1 MIGNILAALAGPVL
15 GNIVQTGIGS
25 VLGQEV
31 GKSMLGKMLS
41 GAGGGFLASKLLG
54 RKDKD
59 NLNDALM
66 AGIGAGTLGG
76 TNIFGNIL
84 GGASGEAAKGAA
96 SSSAKAAA
104 DAKAASEGIA
114 AANTM
119 SGELAQMFGLPL
131 DSGIGSLLNSKLGEL
146 GMFTL
151 LPYIFGGDE
160 EEERKPR
167 PFGGTDELIPLMPYN
182 TMNEGGIASFPRRD
196 GGIMP
201 SEGSGT
207 KDDVPAMLTAGEF
220 VLTKDAV
227 KGLGGGNNEV
237 GIQRAYKM
245 MDKLER
251 MA

>member
-15 GNIVQTGIGS
+15 GNVVQTGIGS

-31 GKSMLGKMLS
+31 GKSMLGKILS
-41 GAGGGFLASKLLG
+41 GAVGGGITSKLLG
-54 RKDKD
+54 REDKD
-59 NLNDALM
+59 TLKDALM

-76 TNIFGNIL
+76 TDIF

-96 SSSAKAAA
+96 TSGAIK
-104 DAKAASEGIA
+104 DAVSKSGNIA

-131 DSGIGSLLNSKLGEL
+131 DSGVGSLLNSKMGEL

-151 LPYIFGGDE
+151 LPYLFGGDE

-167 PFGGTDELIPLMPYN
+167 PFGGTDKLIPLMPYN
-182 TMNEGGIASFPRRD
+182 LGGVANFPRRD
-196 GGIMP
+196 GGISP

-237 GIQRAYKM
+237 GIKRAYNM
-245 MDKLER
+245 MNKLEG

>member
-15 GNIVQTGIGS
+15 GNVVQTGIGS

-31 GKSMLGKMLS
+31 GKSMLSKILS
-41 GAGGGFLASKLLG
+41 GAVGGGITSKLLG

-59 NLNDALM
+59 TLKDALM

-76 TNIFGNIL
+76 TDIF

-96 SSSAKAAA
+96 TSGAIK
-104 DAKAASEGIA
+104 DAVSKSGNIA

-119 SGELAQMFGLPL
+119 AGEVAQMFGLPL
-131 DSGIGSLLNSKLGEL
+131 DSGIGSLLNSKMGEL

-151 LPYIFGGDE
+151 LPYLFGGDE

-167 PFGGTDELIPLMPYN
+167 PFGGTDKLIPLMPYN
-182 TMNEGGIASFPRRD
+182 TMNQGGVANFPRRD

-201 SEGSGT
+201 YEGGGRV
-207 KDDVPAMLTAGEF
+207 DDVPAMLTAGEF

-227 KGLGGGNNEV
+227 KGLGGGNQNL
-237 GIQRAYKM
+237 GIKRAYNM
-245 MDKLER
+245 MNKLEG

>member
-1 MIGNILAALAGPVL
+1 MIGNILAALAGPAL
-15 GNIVQTGIGS
+15 GNVVQTGIGS
-25 VLGQEV
+25 LLGKEV
-31 GKSMLGKMLS
+31 GTSMLGKLLT
-41 GAGGGFLASKLLG
+41 GAVGGGITSKLLG

-59 NLNDALM
+59 TLKDALM
-66 AGIGAGTLGG
+66 AGIGSGTLGG
-76 TNIFGNIL
+76 TNILGNLI
-84 GGASGEAAKGAA
+84 GGSSGEAAKSA
-96 SSSAKAAA
+96 SSAKAVA

-119 SGELAQMFGLPL
+119 SGEVAKMFGLPL

-151 LPYIFGGDE
+151 LPYLFGGDE
-160 EEERKPR
+160 GEERKPR

-182 TMNEGGIASFPRRD
+182 LGGVANFPRRD
-196 GGIMP
+196 GGISP

-237 GIQRAYKM
+237 GIKRAYNM
-245 MDKLER
+245 MNKLEG

>member
-1 MIGNILAALAGPVL
+1 MISNILAALAGPVL

-31 GKSMLGKMLS
+31 GKSMLGKILS
-41 GAGGGFLASKLLG
+41 GAVGGGITSKLLG

-59 NLNDALM
+59 TLKDALM
-66 AGIGAGTLGG
+66 AGVGAGTLGD
-76 TNIFGNIL
+76 TDIFSNLL
-84 GGASGEAAKGAA
+84 GGASGEAAKSAA
-96 SSSAKAAA
+96 TSGTIK
-104 DAKAASEGIA
+104 DAVSKSGNIS

-131 DSGIGSLLNSKLGEL
+131 DSGVGSLLNSKMGEL

-151 LPYIFGGDE
+151 LPYLFGGDE
-160 EEERKPR
+160 EEEKEQR
-167 PFGGTDELIPLMPYN
+167 PFGGTDKLIPLMPYN
-182 TMNEGGIASFPRRD
+182 TMNQGGIASFPRRD

-201 SEGSGT
+201 YEGGGRV
-207 KDDVPAMLTAGEF
+207 DDVPAMLTAGEF

-227 KGLGGGNNEV
+227 KGLGGGNQNV
-237 GIQRAYKM
+237 GIQRAYNM
-245 MDKLER
+245 MNQLEG

>member
-1 MIGNILAALAGPVL
+1 MIGNILAALAGPAL
-15 GNIVQTGIGS
+15 GNVVQTGIGS
-25 VLGQEV
+25 LLGKEV
-31 GKSMLGKMLS
+31 GTSMLGKLLT
-41 GAGGGFLASKLLG
+41 GAVGGGITSKLLG

-59 NLNDALM
+59 TLKDALM
-66 AGIGAGTLGG
+66 AGIGSGTLGG
-76 TNIFGNIL
+76 TNILGNLI
-84 GGASGEAAKGAA
+84 GGVSGEAAKSASTAKTAA
-96 SSSAKAAA
+96 N
-104 DAKAASEGIA
+104 AKAASEGIA

-119 SGELAQMFGLPL
+119 SGEVAKMFGLPL

-151 LPYIFGGDE
+151 LPYLFGGDE
-160 EEERKPR
+160 EEERKQR

-182 TMNEGGIASFPRRD
+182 LGGVANFPRRD
-196 GGIMP
+196 GGISP

-237 GIQRAYKM
+237 GIKRAYNM
-245 MDKLER
+245 MNKLEG

>member
-15 GNIVQTGIGS
+15 GNVVQTGIGS

-31 GKSMLGKMLS
+31 GKSMLGKILS
-41 GAGGGFLASKLLG
+41 GAVGGGITSKLLG
-54 RKDKD
+54 REDKD
-59 NLNDALM
+59 TLKDALM

-76 TNIFGNIL
+76 TNILGNLI
-84 GGASGEAAKGAA
+84 GGASGEAAKSA
-96 SSSAKAAA
+96 SNSAKAVAN
-104 DAKAASEGIA
+104 AKAASEGIA

-119 SGELAQMFGLPL
+119 SGEVAKMFGLPL
-131 DSGIGSLLNSKLGEL
+131 DSGIGSLFNSKLGEL

-151 LPYIFGGDE
+151 LPYLFGGDE

-167 PFGGTDELIPLMPYN
+167 PFGGTDKLIPLMPYN
-182 TMNEGGIASFPRRD
+182 LGGVANFPRRD
-196 GGIMP
+196 GGISP

-237 GIQRAYKM
+237 GIKRAYNM
-245 MDKLER
+245 MNKLEG

>member
-15 GNIVQTGIGS
+15 GNVVQTGIGS

-31 GKSMLGKMLS
+31 GKSMLGKILS
-41 GAGGGFLASKLLG
+41 GAVGGGITSKLLG
-54 RKDKD
+54 REDKD
-59 NLNDALM
+59 TLKDALM

-76 TNIFGNIL
+76 TDIF

-96 SSSAKAAA
+96 TSGAIK
-104 DAKAASEGIA
+104 DAVSKSGNIA

-131 DSGIGSLLNSKLGEL
+131 DSGIGSLLNSKMGEL

-151 LPYIFGGDE
+151 LPYLFGGDE

-167 PFGGTDELIPLMPYN
+167 PFGGTDKLIPLMPYN
-182 TMNEGGIASFPRRD
+182 LGGVANFPRRD
-196 GGIMP
+196 GGISP

-237 GIQRAYKM
+237 GIKRAYNM
-245 MDKLER
+245 MNKLEG

>member
-31 GKSMLGKMLS
+31 GKSMLGKMLA
-41 GAGGGFLASKLLG
+41 GAGGGLLTSKLLG
-54 RKDKD
+54 REDKD
-59 NLNDALM
+59 NLKDALM

-76 TNIFGNIL
+76 TDIF

-96 SSSAKAAA
+96 TSGAIK
-104 DAKAASEGIA
+104 DAVSKSGNIA

-119 SGELAQMFGLPL
+119 SGEVAQMFGLPL
-131 DSGIGSLLNSKLGEL
+131 DSGIGSLLNSKMGEL

-151 LPYIFGGDE
+151 LPYLFGGDE

-167 PFGGTDELIPLMPYN
+167 PFGGTDKLIPLMPYN
-182 TMNEGGIASFPRRD
+182 LGGVANFPRRD
-196 GGIMP
+196 GGISP

-237 GIQRAYKM
+237 GIQRAYNM
-245 MDKLER
+245 MNKLEG

>member
-15 GNIVQTGIGS
+15 GNVVQTGIGS
-25 VLGQEV
+25 ILGQEV

-59 NLNDALM
+59 NLKDALM

-76 TNIFGNIL
+76 TNILGNLI
-84 GGASGEAAKGAA
+84 GGASGDAAQNVAAKTGEAVGNV
-96 SSSAKAAA
+96 AK
-104 DAKAASEGIA
+104 KSGNIA

-119 SGELAQMFGLPL
+119 SGEVAKMFGLPL
-131 DSGIGSLLNSKLGEL
+131 DSGIGSLLNSKIGEL
-146 GMFTL
+146 GLFTL
-151 LPYIFGGDE
+151 LPYLFEGDE
-160 EEERKPR
+160 GEERKPR
-167 PFGGTDELIPLMPYN
+167 PFGGTDKLIPLMPYN

>member
-1 MIGNILAALAGPVL
+1 
-15 GNIVQTGIGS
+15 
-25 VLGQEV
+25 
-31 GKSMLGKMLS
+31 
-41 GAGGGFLASKLLG
+41 
-54 RKDKD
+54 
-59 NLNDALM
+59 
-66 AGIGAGTLGG
+66 
-76 TNIFGNIL
+76 
-84 GGASGEAAKGAA
+84 
-96 SSSAKAAA
+96 
-104 DAKAASEGIA
+104 
-114 AANTM
+114 M

-151 LPYIFGGDE
+151 LPYLFGGDE

-167 PFGGTDELIPLMPYN
+167 PFGGTDKLIPLMPYN

>member
-31 GKSMLGKMLS
+31 GKSMLGKMLA
-41 GAGGGFLASKLLG
+41 GAGGGLLTSKLLG
-54 RKDKD
+54 REDKD
-59 NLNDALM
+59 NLKDALM

-76 TNIFGNIL
+76 TDIF

-96 SSSAKAAA
+96 TSGAIK
-104 DAKAASEGIA
+104 DAVSKSGNIA

-119 SGELAQMFGLPL
+119 SGEVAQMFGLPL
-131 DSGIGSLLNSKLGEL
+131 DSGIGSLLNSKMGEL

-151 LPYIFGGDE
+151 LPYLFGGDE

-167 PFGGTDELIPLMPYN
+167 PFGGTDKLIPLMPYN
-182 TMNEGGIASFPRRD
+182 LGGVANFPRRD
-196 GGIMP
+196 GGISP

-227 KGLGGGNNEV
+227 KGLGGGNQNV
-237 GIQRAYKM
+237 GIQRAYNM
-245 MDKLER
+245 MNQLEG

>member
-15 GNIVQTGIGS
+15 GNVVQTGIGS

-31 GKSMLGKMLS
+31 GKSMLGKILS
-41 GAGGGFLASKLLG
+41 GAVGGGITSKLLG
-54 RKDKD
+54 REDKD
-59 NLNDALM
+59 TLKDALM

-76 TNIFGNIL
+76 TDIF

-96 SSSAKAAA
+96 TSGAIK
-104 DAKAASEGIA
+104 DAVSKSGNIA

-131 DSGIGSLLNSKLGEL
+131 DSGVGSLLNSKMGEL

-151 LPYIFGGDE
+151 LPYLFGGDE

-167 PFGGTDELIPLMPYN
+167 PFGGTDKLIPLMPYN
-182 TMNEGGIASFPRRD
+182 LGGVANFPRRD
-196 GGIMP
+196 GGISP

-227 KGLGGGNNEV
+227 KGLGGGNQNV
-237 GIQRAYKM
+237 GIQRAYNM
-245 MDKLER
+245 MNQLEG

>member
-1 MIGNILAALAGPVL
+1 MISNILAALAGPAL
-15 GNIVQTGIGS
+15 GNVVQTGIGS
-25 VLGQEV
+25 LLGKEV
-31 GKSMLGKMLS
+31 GTSMLGKLLT
-41 GAGGGFLASKLLG
+41 GAVGGGITSKLLG

-59 NLNDALM
+59 ILKDALM
-66 AGIGAGTLGG
+66 AGIGSGTLGG
-76 TNIFGNIL
+76 TNILGNLI
-84 GGASGEAAKGAA
+84 GGSSGEATKSA
-96 SSSAKAAA
+96 SSAKAVA

-119 SGELAQMFGLPL
+119 SGEVAKMFGLPL

-151 LPYIFGGDE
+151 LPYLFGGDE
-160 EEERKPR
+160 EEERKQR

-182 TMNEGGIASFPRRD
+182 LGGVANFPRRN
-196 GGIMP
+196 GGISP

-237 GIQRAYKM
+237 GIKRAYNM
-245 MDKLER
+245 MNKLEG

>member
-1 MIGNILAALAGPVL
+1 MISNILAALAGPVL

-31 GKSMLGKMLS
+31 GKSMLGKMFA
-41 GAGGGFLASKLLG
+41 GAGGGLLTSKLLG

-59 NLNDALM
+59 NLKDALM

-76 TNIFGNIL
+76 TNIFG
-84 GGASGEAAKGAA
+84 GASGDSATKDAVGT
-96 SSSAKAAA
+96 SAKTAS
-104 DAKAASEGIA
+104 DVKKASEGIS

-131 DSGIGSLLNSKLGEL
+131 DSGVGSLLNSKMGEL
-146 GMFTL
+146 GLFTL
-151 LPYIFGGDE
+151 LPYVFGGDKE
-160 EEERKPR
+160 EEKEQR
-167 PFGGTDELIPLMPYN
+167 PFGGTDKLIPLMPYN
-182 TMNEGGIASFPRRD
+182 TMNQGGIASFPRRD

-201 SEGSGT
+201 YEGGGRV
-207 KDDVPAMLTAGEF
+207 DDVPAMLTAGEF

-227 KGLGGGNNEV
+227 KGLGGGNQNL
-237 GIQRAYKM
+237 GIKRAYNM
-245 MDKLER
+245 MNQLEG

>member
-41 GAGGGFLASKLLG
+41 GAGGGLLTSKLLG

-59 NLNDALM
+59 NLKDALM

-76 TNIFGNIL
+76 TNIFG
-84 GGASGEAAKGAA
+84 GASGEAAKSAA
-96 SSSAKAAA
+96 SSSAKTAA
-104 DAKAASEGIA
+104 DAKAASEGIS

-131 DSGIGSLLNSKLGEL
+131 DSGIGSLLNSKMGEL

-151 LPYIFGGDE
+151 LPYLFGGDE

-167 PFGGTDELIPLMPYN
+167 PFGGTDKLIPLMPYN
-182 TMNEGGIASFPRRD
+182 LGGVANFPRRD

-201 SEGSGT
+201 YEGGGRV
-207 KDDVPAMLTAGEF
+207 DDVPAMLTAGEF

-227 KGLGGGNNEV
+227 KGLGGGNQNL
-237 GIQRAYKM
+237 GIKRAYNM
-245 MDKLER
+245 MNQLEG

>member
-1 MIGNILAALAGPVL
+1 MISNILAALAGPAL
-15 GNIVQTGIGS
+15 GNVVQTGIGS
-25 VLGQEV
+25 LLGKEV
-31 GKSMLGKMLS
+31 GTSMLGKLLT
-41 GAGGGFLASKLLG
+41 GAVGGGITSKLLG

-59 NLNDALM
+59 TLKDALM
-66 AGIGAGTLGG
+66 AGIGSGTLGG
-76 TNIFGNIL
+76 TNILGNLI
-84 GGASGEAAKGAA
+84 GGSSGEAAKSA
-96 SSSAKAAA
+96 SSAKAVA

-119 SGELAQMFGLPL
+119 SGEVAKMFGLPL

-151 LPYIFGGDE
+151 LPYLFGGDE
-160 EEERKPR
+160 GEERKPR

-182 TMNEGGIASFPRRD
+182 LGGVANFPRRD
-196 GGIMP
+196 GGISP

-237 GIQRAYKM
+237 GIKRAYNM
-245 MDKLER
+245 MNKLEG

>member
-31 GKSMLGKMLS
+31 GKSMLGKMLA
-41 GAGGGFLASKLLG
+41 GAGGGLLTSKLLG
-54 RKDKD
+54 REDKD
-59 NLNDALM
+59 NLKDALM

-76 TNIFGNIL
+76 TDIF

-96 SSSAKAAA
+96 TSGAIK
-104 DAKAASEGIA
+104 DAVSKSGNIA

-119 SGELAQMFGLPL
+119 SGEVAQMFGLPL
-131 DSGIGSLLNSKLGEL
+131 DSGIGSLLNSKMGEL

-151 LPYIFGGDE
+151 LPYLFGGDE

-167 PFGGTDELIPLMPYN
+167 PFGGTDKLIPLMPYN
-182 TMNEGGIASFPRRD
+182 LGGVANFPRRD
-196 GGIMP
+196 GGISP

-237 GIQRAYKM
+237 GIKRAYNM
-245 MDKLER
+245 MNKLEG

>member
-31 GKSMLGKMLS
+31 GKSMLGKMLA
-41 GAGGGFLASKLLG
+41 GAGGGLLTSKLLG
-54 RKDKD
+54 REDKD
-59 NLNDALM
+59 NLKDALM

-76 TNIFGNIL
+76 TDIF

-96 SSSAKAAA
+96 TSGAIK
-104 DAKAASEGIA
+104 DAVSKSGNIA

-131 DSGIGSLLNSKLGEL
+131 DSGVGSLLNSKMGEL

-151 LPYIFGGDE
+151 LPYLFGGDE

-167 PFGGTDELIPLMPYN
+167 PFGGTDKLIPLMPYN
-182 TMNEGGIASFPRRD
+182 LGGVASFPRRD
-196 GGIMP
+196 GGISP

-237 GIQRAYKM
+237 GIKRAYNM
-245 MDKLER
+245 MNKLEG

>member
-31 GKSMLGKMLS
+31 GKSMLGKILS
-41 GAGGGFLASKLLG
+41 GAVGGGITSKLLG
-54 RKDKD
+54 REDKD
-59 NLNDALM
+59 TLKDALM

-76 TNIFGNIL
+76 TNIF

-131 DSGIGSLLNSKLGEL
+131 DSGIGSLLNSKMGEL

-151 LPYIFGGDE
+151 LPYLFGGDE

-167 PFGGTDELIPLMPYN
+167 PFGGTDKLIPLMPYN
-182 TMNEGGIASFPRRD
+182 TMNQGGIASFPRRD

-201 SEGSGT
+201 YEGGGRV
-207 KDDVPAMLTAGEF
+207 DDVPAMLTAGEF

-227 KGLGGGNNEV
+227 KGLGGGNQNL
-237 GIQRAYKM
+237 GIKRAYNM
-245 MDKLER
+245 MNKLEG